1 MARIKKCHNFANKN
15 QIIEQMKKLVAV
27 IFVCCF
33 YAASTQTN
41 AGVCINQTGISAQTD
56 DEVPLNIKKKN
67 NNGTGAPSNPKSP
80 IMVPEITLDGR
91 TIHFVTP
98 CVGLTFRLV
107 QEDEVCYETEITSD
121 VIEIPQ
127 NYVGAYELQILRGD
141 YIFYADIELD

>member
-1 MARIKKCHNFANKN
+1 MINKFILLSASFLLCVSSVGAN
-15 QIIEQMKKLVAV
+15 
-27 IFVCCF
+27 
-33 YAASTQTN
+33 YAQR
-41 AGVCINQTGISAQTD
+41 
-56 DEVPLNIKKKN
+56 LNLTSGEEDVVLKTKKN
-67 NNGTGAPSNPKSP
+67 KGDLDPADGNQKSIICIPSVT
-80 IMVPEITLDGR
+80 IDGR

-98 CVGLTFRLV
+98 CMGLTFRLV

>member
-1 MARIKKCHNFANKN
+1 MINKFILLSASFLLCVSSVGAN
-15 QIIEQMKKLVAV
+15 
-27 IFVCCF
+27 
-33 YAASTQTN
+33 YAQR
-41 AGVCINQTGISAQTD
+41 
-56 DEVPLNIKKKN
+56 LNLTSGEEDVVLKTKKN
-67 NNGTGAPSNPKSP
+67 KGDLDPADGNQKSIICIPSVT
-80 IMVPEITLDGR
+80 IDGR

-107 QEDEVCYETEITSD
+107 QEDEVCFETEITSD

>member
-1 MARIKKCHNFANKN
+1 MINKFILLSSSFLLCVSSVGAN
-15 QIIEQMKKLVAV
+15 
-27 IFVCCF
+27 
-33 YAASTQTN
+33 YAQR
-41 AGVCINQTGISAQTD
+41 
-56 DEVPLNIKKKN
+56 LNLTSGEEDVVLKTKKN
-67 NNGTGAPSNPKSP
+67 KGDLDPADGNQKSIICIPSVT
-80 IMVPEITLDGR
+80 IDGR

-127 NYVGAYELQILRGD
+127 NYVGSYELQILRGD

>member
-1 MARIKKCHNFANKN
+1 MRNKFILLSTSILLCVSSVGAN
-15 QIIEQMKKLVAV
+15 
-27 IFVCCF
+27 
-33 YAASTQTN
+33 YAQ
-41 AGVCINQTGISAQTD
+41 Q
-56 DEVPLNIKKKN
+56 LNLTSGEEDVVLKTKKN
-67 NNGTGAPSNPKSP
+67 KGDLDPADGNQKSIICIPSVT
-80 IMVPEITLDGR
+80 IDGR

-127 NYVGAYELQILRGD
+127 NYVGTYELQILRGD

>member
-1 MARIKKCHNFANKN
+1 MRNKFILLSASFLLCVSSVGAN
-15 QIIEQMKKLVAV
+15 
-27 IFVCCF
+27 
-33 YAASTQTN
+33 YAQR
-41 AGVCINQTGISAQTD
+41 
-56 DEVPLNIKKKN
+56 LNLTSGEEDVVLKTKKN
-67 NNGTGAPSNPKSP
+67 KGDLDPADGNQKSIICIPSVT
-80 IMVPEITLDGR
+80 IDGR

-98 CVGLTFRLV
+98 CMGLTFRLV

>member
-1 MARIKKCHNFANKN
+1 M
-15 QIIEQMKKLVAV
+15 
-27 IFVCCF
+27 
-33 YAASTQTN
+33 S
-41 AGVCINQTGISAQTD
+41 D
-56 DEVPLNIKKKN
+56 DTVPLKTKGNSKN
-67 NNGTGAPSNPKSP
+67 KDEKPSNPKSP

-107 QEDEVCYETEITSD
+107 QEDEVCYETGITSD

-127 NYVGAYELQILRGD
+127 NYVGTYELQILRGN

>member
-1 MARIKKCHNFANKN
+1 MMTA
-15 QIIEQMKKLVAV
+15 L
-27 IFVCCF
+27 CF
-33 YAASTQTN
+33 YAAQQSTE
-41 AGVCINQTGISAQTD
+41 AMGVNHSFNHSVYMSD
-56 DEVPLNIKKKN
+56 DTVPLKTKGNSKN
-67 NNGTGAPSNPKSP
+67 KDEKPSNPNSP

-98 CVGLTFRLV
+98 CMGLTFRLV

>member
-1 MARIKKCHNFANKN
+1 MRNKFILLSASILLCVSSVGANYAQ
-15 QIIEQMKKLVAV
+15 QINLTSGEEDVVLK
-27 IFVCCF
+27 
-33 YAASTQTN
+33 T
-41 AGVCINQTGISAQTD
+41 
-56 DEVPLNIKKKN
+56 KKN
-67 NNGTGAPSNPKSP
+67 KGDLDPADGNQKSIICIPSVT
-80 IMVPEITLDGR
+80 IDGR